1 MCPTR
6 VEMVNVHV
14 KIHWKHSDDTRRSNK
29 KKIKHA
35 SKHFSVDKTER
46 ERERK
51 AEVVL
56 IHPLDYIPM
65 TRKKYAYERDP
76 ATNAITRPVSS
87 TGRAGVEQFP

>member
-46 ERERK
+46 ERE
-51 AEVVL
+51 EGGSCSYTS
-56 IHPLDYIPM
+56 P
-65 TRKKYAYERDP
+65 
-76 ATNAITRPVSS
+76 
-87 TGRAGVEQFP
+87 